1 MDPSKEPARI
11 AGMFDAIARR
21 YDALNHLLSA
31 GLDRR
36 WRRRAVRDLR
46 LTGRERLLDVCT
58 GTGDVA
64 IEAAGSSAGR
74 AAHVLG
80 VDFSSEMLR
89 FAAAKIRAALLD
101 GRVRLTRSDATRLP
115 LSDATFDAATVAF
128 GIRNVVDPALAC
140 RELHR
145 VLRPG
150 GRLAILEF
158 GAPRIPGVR
167 TLYLWYFRHLLPLV
181 GRAVSR
187 HSDAY
192 SYLPQS
198 VMSFPAGE
206 AFAAV
211 LREAGFARVDSQPLT
226 FGIVWLYI
234 ARK

>member
-1 MDPSKEPARI
+1 MNTSKEPARI

-36 WRRRAVRDLR
+36 WRRRAVRSLR

-64 IEAAGSSAGR
+64 IEAVVATGR
-74 AAHVLG
+74 AADVVG
-80 VDFSSEMLR
+80 IDFSSEMLKV
-89 FAAAKIRAALLD
+89 AAAKISSASLL
-101 GRVRLTRSDATRLP
+101 GRVRLARGDATRLP
-115 LSDATFDAATVAF
+115 LRDATVDAATVAF

-145 VLRPG
+145 VLRSG

-167 TLYLWYFRHLLPLV
+167 TLYLWYFRYLLPLV
-181 GRAVSR
+181 GKAVSK

-206 AFAAV
+206 AFASM
-211 LREAGFARVDSQPLT
+211 LRAAGFATVDSQPLS
-226 FGIVWLYI
+226 FGIVWLYT